1 MLNLI
6 RFCKHVETCSTQTWL
21 NTSNLSELQTKWH
34 TIKLFLGLLSTS
46 EQSKK
51 CRHVRAFS
59 TKLLFYTIWS
69 FKKTVVV
76 VNIFYRNP
84 LIRKQVKYVKFNLH
98 VQMTEKFMTY
108 NGSRQQIWNFPIPF
122 IRRRVWSKKHQP
134 RRRFMWK
141 SSLVTKLSHFSD
153 EIISSPKGC
162 RSMDSRFPS

>member
-1 MLNLI
+1 MNSFSIGAGPSIKDISIFFEGRGRKFLEI
-6 RFCKHVETCSTQTWL
+6 CKQT
-21 NTSNLSELQTKWH
+21 EV
-34 TIKLFLGLLSTS
+34 
-46 EQSKK
+46 KK
-51 CRHVRAFS
+51 CRHVRAFI

-76 VNIFYRNP
+76 VNIFYRNS